1 LSDGSVWRQRF
12 IPTGLKSPS
21 DKHREMNRGLVKTIM
36 VGVDGSKHAAA
47 ALEFAA
53 EEASLRGAR
62 LLVVYAWEIP
72 MAFGPNAVYPSELLQ
87 GLPNEADIT
96 VHWAVARARE
106 LQPQVACEGEAIQG
120 HPAAVL
126 LKEAEHANMIV
137 VGSRGRGGFSSLLLG
152 SVSQQ
157 VVHHAPCPVVV
168 VR

>member
-1 LSDGSVWRQRF
+1 M
-12 IPTGLKSPS
+12 I
-21 DKHREMNRGLVKTIM
+21 TIV
-36 VGVDGSKHAAA
+36 VGFDGSKHAEA

-62 LLVVYAWEIP
+62 LLIVFAWEMP
-72 MAFGPNAVYPSELLQ
+72 LAFGPNAVYPSELLK
-87 GLPNEADIT
+87 GLPSEAEIT
-96 VHWAVARARE
+96 VQWAVARARE
-106 LQPQVACEGEAIQG
+106 LQPQVACEGKAIEG

-126 LKEAEHANMIV
+126 LKEAEHAHMIV
-137 VGSRGRGGFSSLLLG
+137 VGSRGRGGFTSLLLG

>member
-1 LSDGSVWRQRF
+1 
-12 IPTGLKSPS
+12 
-21 DKHREMNRGLVKTIM
+21 VKTIV
-36 VGVDGSKHAAA
+36 VGVDGSKHAEA

-62 LLVVYAWEIP
+62 LLVVCAWEIP

-96 VHWAVARARE
+96 VQWAVARARE

-126 LKEAEHANMIV
+126 LKEAKHAGMIV